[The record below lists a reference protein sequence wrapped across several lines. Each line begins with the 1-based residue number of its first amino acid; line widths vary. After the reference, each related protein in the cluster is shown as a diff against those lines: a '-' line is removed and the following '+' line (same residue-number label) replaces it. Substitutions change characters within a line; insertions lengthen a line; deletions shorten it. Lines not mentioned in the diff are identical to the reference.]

1 MIGCFALLVA
11 AVAFE
16 QPHVVPTP
24 AKADWQLDQCVELKP
39 DLPVLLALEDQSQD
53 ECSVR
58 WVREHAH
65 AAFGVDLKVRACMS
79 PFSNRLR
86 RGDSYG
92 LYVSTNSVLF
102 HAVGLE
108 GVRYA
113 FQTLRQIAMPKRGT
127 LKVDGWIAP
136 GCTITDEPKSKF
148 RGIHLCWFPET
159 KVSTLER
166 CIRLAGY
173 YKMNTVV
180 LETWGTFRSEKYPW
194 WGWKDGAMTK
204 AEIRRLKAVADDLG
218 VTLVPQFNVFG
229 HASMSRSQSGKHAV
243 LDLNREYQP
252 LFEPHHGWNWCLSN
266 PEAQKVVDGLVVEMH
281 EAFGNPPY
289 FHIGCDEAHPPSC
302 PTCRAADYVE
312 LVASNITR
320 VASILE
326 KRGARAMMWHDMLL
340 KQGAWGRFYAHAK
353 NGEEKLLGILPKSIV
368 ICDWFYNEGV
378 SPEGYPTFAHFRKAG
393 YDVLCSPWESVPG
406 TAAQAKAAHEAG
418 ALGLLG
424 TTWHHVYKRTIA
436 NQFVPCA
443 AGGWG
448 TAADSHGFVDHW
460 RQMGW
465 DMGIDG
471 YDDCGFVTEQ
481 VPLKTNIEIKPGG

>member
-1 MIGCFALLVA
+1 MLAV

-39 DLPVLLALEDQSQD
+39 ELRVSM
-53 ECSVR
+53 SVVDSR
-58 WVREHAH
+58 QREACADWFRRHAKE
-65 AAFGVDLKVRACMS
+65 AFGVDWTIASRTRPGGLKDEEYVLHVSA
-79 PFSNRLR
+79 SNI
-86 RGDSYG
+86 
-92 LYVSTNSVLF
+92 T
-102 HAVGLE
+102 VGAAGMA

-127 LKVDGWIAP
+127 LKVEGWIAP
-136 GCTITDEPKSKF
+136 GCTITDGPKMKF

-204 AEIRRLKAVADDLG
+204 AEIRRLKAIADDLG
-218 VTLVPQFNVFG
+218 ITLVPQFNVFG

-243 LDLNREYQP
+243 LDLNHAYQP

-266 PEAQKVVDGLVVEMH
+266 PEAEKVVDGLVVEML

-302 PTCRAADYVE
+302 PTCRAQDYVG
-312 LVASNITR
+312 LIASNITR
-320 VASILE
+320 VATLLE

-340 KQGAWGRFYAHAK
+340 CVEDPRWKGYSSRVRGDASTPTRRTARRRCWAFCRSRSSSATGSTTRACRRRGIRRSRTSARPALMSSARRGRA
-353 NGEEKLLGILPKSIV
+353 
-368 ICDWFYNEGV
+368 
-378 SPEGYPTFAHFRKAG
+378 
-393 YDVLCSPWESVPG
+393 
-406 TAAQAKAAHEAG
+406 
-418 ALGLLG
+418 
-424 TTWHHVYKRTIA
+424 
-436 NQFVPCA
+436 
-443 AGGWG
+443 
-448 TAADSHGFVDHW
+448 
-460 RQMGW
+460 
-465 DMGIDG
+465 
-471 YDDCGFVTEQ
+471 
-481 VPLKTNIEIKPGG
+481 

>member
-1 MIGCFALLVA
+1 MLAA

-16 QPHVVPTP
+16 QPHIVPTP

-39 DLPVLLALEDQSQD
+39 ELQVAM
-53 ECSVR
+53 SVVDDR
-58 WVREHAH
+58 QREACADWFRRHAKD
-65 AAFGVDLKVRACMS
+65 AFGVDWKVTSWTHPSGLKDEKYVLHVSAG
-79 PFSNRLR
+79 NITV
-86 RGDSYG
+86 GAAG
-92 LYVSTNSVLF
+92 LD
-102 HAVGLE
+102 

-127 LKVDGWIAP
+127 LKVAGWIAP
-136 GCTITDEPKSKF
+136 GCTITDGPKMKF

-204 AEIRRLKAVADDLG
+204 AEIRRLKAIADDLG

-243 LDLNREYQP
+243 LDLNRTYQP
-252 LFEPHHGWNWCLSN
+252 IFEPHHGWNWCLSN
-266 PEAQKVVDGLVVEMH
+266 PEAQRVVDGLVVEMH

-302 PTCRAADYVE
+302 PTCRAQDYVG
-312 LVASNITR
+312 LIASNITR
-320 VASILE
+320 VATLLE

-340 KQGAWGRFYAHAK
+340 KQGAWGRFYANAK
-353 NGEEKLLGILPKSIV
+353 NGEEKMLGVLPKSIV

-393 YDVLCSPWESVPG
+393 YDVLCSPWESVTG
-406 TAAQAKAAHEAG
+406 TAAQAKAAQAAG

-424 TTWHHVYKRTIA
+424 TTWHHVYKRAIA
-436 NQFVPCA
+436 NQFVPTA
-443 AGGWG
+443 AGAWG
-448 TAADSHGFVDHW
+448 TEADSYGFIDHW

-465 DMGIDG
+465 DMGVDD
-471 YDDCGFVTEQ
+471 YDDCGYVTEQ
-481 VPLKTNIEIKPGG
+481 VPRITNIEIKPGG